1 MYAMTKNQFRSLV
14 VFTFLLTILSIVY
27 DFFYADAITEKLF
40 VYQDILEPDWSDT
53 KLYLLAGTIS
63 ITVLAALAGFVGLLV
78 FGNLARHLFLFAC
91 VLFLVI
97 TPFIGP
103 YIASGVNQTLHD
115 VVNLLSGLIL
125 ALVYFSPVR
134 NSKLNLIT
142 HFSSPAT
149 RLSSIEWMGFNLNAF
164 ITPFRIA

>member
-1 MYAMTKNQFRSLV
+1 LPRGLGLYAMTKNQFRSLV

-134 NSKLNLIT
+134 NYFVSEIKQIKNE
-142 HFSSPAT
+142 PA
-149 RLSSIEWMGFNLNAF
+149 G
-164 ITPFRIA
+164 